1 MRFIVD
7 DYASAGPSVFVKR
20 GTALFSERATELG
33 LMNHTGKR
41 KLVCGR
47 ATAAALEDAGYEKE
61 EIEIADGM
69 IFAGQLIVDPLSAG
83 GQQFIEDFYDVKLG
97 GCPA

>member
-20 GTALFSERATELG
+20 GTDLFSERATELG

-41 KLVCGR
+41 KLV
-47 ATAAALEDAGYEKE
+47 
-61 EIEIADGM
+61 
-69 IFAGQLIVDPLSAG
+69 
-83 GQQFIEDFYDVKLG
+83 
-97 GCPA
+97 